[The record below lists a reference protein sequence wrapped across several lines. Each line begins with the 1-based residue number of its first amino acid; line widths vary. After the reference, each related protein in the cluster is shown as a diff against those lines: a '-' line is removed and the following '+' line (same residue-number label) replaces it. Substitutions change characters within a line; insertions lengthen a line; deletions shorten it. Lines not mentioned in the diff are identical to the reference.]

1 MDQPE
6 TRSMDEAQIYR
17 FANVLLAAH
26 GGGACAFATQRARTL
41 MRKGDN
47 DGAVMWLRVV
57 DAMRELS
64 ACAAGTRH

>member
-1 MDQPE
+1 
-6 TRSMDEAQIYR
+6 MDEAQIYR

-47 DGAVMWLRVV
+47 DGAAMWLRIV
-57 DAMRELS
+57 DAMRELTAS
-64 ACAAGTRH
+64 AAGTRH